1 MYPGGEDPNR
11 WQQPGQPGYG
21 QQPTYG
27 QQPGY
32 GQPDHGQPGYGQ
44 AGYPAPGYA
53 QPGHAQPGYGQYPP
67 GPQQGPPPLAPP
79 PSNQRSHVL
88 VITGVAVVL
97 MLVVVGFAAIMIV
110 RSGDGEDDGG
120 DNTAGPGASSTVP
133 PASPRDGLVVGSGPV
148 KVDVYVDY
156 QCPPCA
162 TFEAATESALAGYV
176 SSNRITLAIHPVAFI
191 DDRSK
196 NRYSTRAA
204 AAMACAYEG
213 GKTLELHGHL
223 LRNQPP
229 EDTAGPT
236 DEQLAAT
243 GETPGLGAGFRQ
255 CVIKGDKVTWVRDAT
270 AAAQS
275 AGVASVPAAS
285 VNGNEVDA
293 TADGLTKAVDRAP

>member
-1 MYPGGEDPNR
+1 MYPGGDDPNR
-11 WQQPGQPGYG
+11 WQQPA
-21 QQPTYG
+21 YG

-32 GQPDHGQPGYGQ
+32 GQQP
-44 AGYPAPGYA
+44 
-53 QPGHAQPGYGQYPP
+53 QPGYGQYPP
-67 GPQQGPPPLAPP
+67 GYGQYPPQPGPPP

-110 RSGDGEDDGG
+110 RSGDDD
-120 DNTAGPGASSTVP
+120 DDAKKTAGPGASSTVP
-133 PASPRDGLVVGSGPV
+133 PASPRDGLTVGSGPV

-176 SSNRITLAIHPVAFI
+176 GSNRITLAIHPVAFI

-213 GKTLELHGHL
+213 GRTLELHGHL

-243 GETPGLGAGFRQ
+243 GETLGLGAAFRQ
-255 CVIKGDKVTWVRDAT
+255 CVIKGEKVTWVRDAT
-270 AAAQS
+270 SAAQS
-275 AGVASVPAAS
+275 TGVRSVPAAY
-285 VNGNEVDA
+285 VNGKEIDA
-293 TADGLTKAVDRAP
+293 GADDLTAAVDEAP